1 MLNEFDI
8 SLKSKYEQHILHS
21 KQKNLQLAKYEIGQI
36 VQHIKYG
43 FRGVII
49 GWDVNEYNIQILELL
64 VDTHDKI
71 LGLTNLSKK
80 FDIDTYN
87 DDINCFVNKY
97 DCSSTNVY
105 GELSVH
111 VVISLII
118 NNKKMYQFTIRHLY
132 LNSGDHIRRHLQL
145 RINGIATEK
154 YINV

>member
-1 MLNEFDI
+1 MNK
-8 SLKSKYEQHILHS
+8 SLTM
-21 KQKNLQLAKYEIGQI
+21 NLP
-36 VQHIKYG
+36 
-43 FRGVII
+43 
-49 GWDVNEYNIQILELL
+49 YNIILYILQFDNRFIIKNGRILDVHRFPYDDYRYLL
-64 VDTHDKI
+64 LEKH
-71 LGLTNLSKK
+71 LGS
-80 FDIDTYN
+80 
-87 DDINCFVNKY
+87 NCFVNKY